1 MHFFWKFLGK
11 ATTLVFYKVQHRAY
25 NCLRVRIILHLSVLI
40 TGTSIKTFYIC
51 YSSPHLK
58 IWFYSVSYSYY
69 IIYFTLESLFNA
81 PTVSK
86 YIFNAY
92 HQPSLCSPVVVIVRK
107 SFSIRFLRKESWK
120 QYFLSCMFISLSVLF
135 YTWSSVLLDVKSLAH
150 CFAWVSLYYLWHNVL
165 LSKCDWWSKFLSF
178 ISYELF
184 LPRCRRILP

>member
-92 HQPSLCSPVVVIVRK
+92 HQPSLC
-107 SFSIRFLRKESWK
+107 
-120 QYFLSCMFISLSVLF
+120 
-135 YTWSSVLLDVKSLAH
+135 
-150 CFAWVSLYYLWHNVL
+150 VL
-165 LSKCDWWSKFLSF
+165 LSLWLSESHSLLDSLGRNHENSISCLACLLVYPYSFILEVQFYWMLNPWLTVSLEYLYIIFGITCCSPSVTDDLSF
-178 ISYELF
+178 FPS
-184 LPRCRRILP
+184 